1 MIVFNKGESNMK
13 ESLRD
18 DIYETAKRWIYEAG
32 AYIKENLDAPMTI
45 DTKSNPND
53 LVTEMDKAIE
63 RFFVNKIKD
72 KYSEHFI
79 FGEEGYGDEIISL
92 EGTVWIIDPID
103 GTMNY
108 VHQKR
113 NFAISIG
120 IYHEGIGE
128 IGLIY
133 DVMRDDL
140 YDAIRGEGAFK
151 NGVQLP
157 MLDESVT
164 LNESIIAMN
173 HRWLCENSFINEKV
187 MQQLVK
193 DIRGNRT
200 YGSAALEFAY
210 VAEGV
215 IDGYI
220 AMRLAPWDIAAGM
233 IIVNEVGGRTANNV
247 GEAVNL
253 LTRNMIVTCNPSL
266 LNKLINDYIKK
277 GKK

>member
-1 MIVFNKGESNMK
+1 MK

-103 GTMNY
+103 GTMNF

>member
-1 MIVFNKGESNMK
+1 VMNR
-13 ESLRD
+13 SLV
-18 DIYETAKRWIYEAG
+18 K
-32 AYIKENLDAPMTI
+32 N
-45 DTKSNPND
+45 
-53 LVTEMDKAIE
+53 
-63 RFFVNKIKD
+63 IKD
-72 KYSEHFI
+72 ISCEYYI
-79 FGEEGYGDEIISL
+79 FGEEDYGDGIIAL

-200 YGSAALEFAY
+200 YGSAAL
-210 VAEGV
+210 
-215 IDGYI
+215 
-220 AMRLAPWDIAAGM
+220 
-233 IIVNEVGGRTANNV
+233 
-247 GEAVNL
+247 
-253 LTRNMIVTCNPSL
+253 
-266 LNKLINDYIKK
+266 
-277 GKK
+277 